1 MCKNENQNWI
11 DEMIGDVRLIN
22 REDLYSQ
29 HSISTE
35 QNSYSMSSIM
45 NAYNEYKE
53 ESIYW

>member
-11 DEMIGDVRLIN
+11 DEVIGDVRLIN
-22 REDLYSQ
+22 NGDLYSQ